1 MQISFRELTPL
12 LTPKTPQGEGGYGTP
27 YRGEGVYRG
36 VYDPLLMG
44 GVFKGHMGPPSYV
57 VHVWESCQD
66 KLTTKYIR
74 GKLSTDNVSGVNKF
88 RGKCLVV

>member
-1 MQISFRELTPL
+1 MW
-12 LTPKTPQGEGGYGTP
+12 
-27 YRGEGVYRG
+27 
-36 VYDPLLMG
+36 

-74 GKLSTDNVSGVNKF
+74 GKLLTDNVSGVDN
-88 RGKCLVV
+88 LVSQYVMSKIVGGLFG